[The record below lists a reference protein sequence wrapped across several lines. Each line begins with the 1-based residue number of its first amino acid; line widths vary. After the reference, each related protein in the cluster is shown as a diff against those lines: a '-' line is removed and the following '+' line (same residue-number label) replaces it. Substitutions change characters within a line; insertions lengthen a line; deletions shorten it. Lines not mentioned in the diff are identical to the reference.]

1 MKNKLKDL
9 NEDNQLLA
17 LDVLDYL
24 MVQGKMPMTTQIASN
39 DFLNNLISILKNR
52 NSPVLSTKILYLIK
66 KWATRFDSQ
75 KDIIPN
81 FSDKFNFLKKA
92 GIIFPDNCESS
103 YFKYTGEGNYD
114 DYKSDFKT
122 YEDVQPHEY
131 NFPSTTVVVD
141 LEPRNYDKKYQ
152 QFVKEL
158 VTLIDTIVLANVNF
172 LIFRK

>member
-1 MKNKLKDL
+1 MKAKLKDL
-9 NEDNQLLA
+9 NEDIQLLA
-17 LDVLDYL
+17 LDILDYL
-24 MVQGKMPMTTQIASN
+24 MVHGKMPVTTQIASN

-52 NSPVLSTKILYLIK
+52 NSPNLSNKILFLIK
-66 KWATRFDSQ
+66 KWANRFDSQ

-92 GIIFPDNCESS
+92 GIIFPDNYESS
-103 YFKYTGEGNYD
+103 YHKYTGEGNYD

-122 YEDVQPHEY
+122 YEEIQPHHFEI
-131 NFPSTTVVVD
+131 PTSSVPVD

-158 VTLIDTIVLANVNF
+158 VTLIDTIVLANVS
-172 LIFRK
+172 LYC